1 MLAQAAGF
9 AFLAA
14 ISPTAL
20 LVMAVFLGSANPRK
34 TALAYVAGA
43 IAMSVLMAVLVLL
56 VIRGTSLNL
65 QRNHDPRYGLRLGL
79 GVLAVAGAV
88 VLIRRR
94 PRVLPSGRA
103 DPSLTGPD
111 RAGSSPAGASAA
123 RSGGGLVSRLVA
135 RPSARSAFAAG
146 ILLFAPSATFIAAV
160 QVIATSTAS
169 VAAIALGLLV
179 IVIVS
184 VLIVWLP
191 LLAFLSAP
199 EATTRRLG
207 QFNGWLRA
215 HSKLLAVT
223 ALGAGGAILIVN
235 GLLGLTSVL

>member
-1 MLAQAAGF
+1 MIAQAAGF

-20 LVMAVFLGSANPRK
+20 LVMAVFLGSANPRQ

-43 IAMSVLMAVLVLL
+43 IVMSVLMAVVLLL

-65 QRNHDPRYGLRLGL
+65 QRNHDPRYGLRLAL

-88 VLIRRR
+88 VVIRRR
-94 PRVLPSGRA
+94 PRVPQPGRA

-123 RSGGGLVSRLVA
+123 GSGGGLVSRLAA

-146 ILLFAPSATFIAAV
+146 LLLFAPSATFIAAV

-169 VAAIALGLLV
+169 VAGIVLGVV
-179 IVIVS
+179 IVVAVS

-199 EATTRRLG
+199 EATARRLG
-207 QFNGWLRA
+207 QVNGWLRA
-215 HSKLLAVT
+215 RSKLLAVT
-223 ALGAGGAILIVN
+223 ALGVGGAILIVN
-235 GLLGLTSVL
+235 GLLGLTGVL